1 MNETVITLRAAK
13 AFRDAGIRYGLYR
26 TMFVGSAILM
36 VLGVIPFGLGV
47 FTGTDSLIKFSLAL
61 EGFSAVMMIL
71 SNGMMEFPHSPGISE
86 EDVVLMHKLGIPEP
100 VIRGAID
107 VSWPVI
113 LEKETE
119 SSSDA

>member
-47 FTGTDSLIKFSLAL
+47 FTGTDRKS
-61 EGFSAVMMIL
+61 
-71 SNGMMEFPHSPGISE
+71 
-86 EDVVLMHKLGIPEP
+86 VV
-100 VIRGAID
+100 
-107 VSWPVI
+107 
-113 LEKETE
+113 
-119 SSSDA
+119 